1 MQQFVSCDES
11 TLFSIIME
19 KENSCVW
26 KVTTSGGIQFFT
38 EPLLWEEGY
47 LFLFNSCKIYHA
59 KMSWSAFRWC
69 KLILVYTSSFQIAN
83 PQKIH
88 PPGKSCFNSLESPF
102 LLGQRPTPKKK
113 KKRFQLGWPFTQ
125 RSGLWG
131 LELVVEHHRIS
142 LIKPLQPGCLGWFWM
157 MRWWMVEKSGV
168 AQFSIASHRCVFV
181 KKTGG
186 FFVQFE
192 GGKGCKG
199 GKWRVFNENFA
210 IAESWKKNEW

>member
-113 KKRFQLGWPFTQ
+113 KKGFSWGDLLPNDRGCEALSSLWNIIVFRWLNRFNLAVWVGFGWWDDGW
-125 RSGLWG
+125 SKKVGL
-131 LELVVEHHRIS
+131 
-142 LIKPLQPGCLGWFWM
+142 P
-157 MRWWMVEKSGV
+157 
-168 AQFSIASHRCVFV
+168 
-181 KKTGG
+181 
-186 FFVQFE
+186 
-192 GGKGCKG
+192 
-199 GKWRVFNENFA
+199 NFP
-210 IAESWKKNEW
+210 